1 MIKLV
6 LVNLTFVPLTN
17 ESYRFRHFC
26 GGEFPVHHDMINVMT
41 ECKNFKYR
49 EVFVLPKYYCHEV
62 LKNKQSVNDIKLY
75 YFCKDNE
82 EGYKWNKKTE
92 GPPLFI
98 SENVICIYIYINI
111 IILVFDEEP
120 KLATDEEVENC
131 ELQMIA
137 IYIFGFVLTVSIL
150 AVIVRYFRTRKKK
163 SDKDNLPIVDLSD
176 SI

>member
-62 LKNKQSVNDIKLY
+62 LKNKQSINDIKLY

-98 SENVICIYIYINI
+98 SENVICIYIYIYNYNS
-111 IILVFDEEP
+111 V
-120 KLATDEEVENC
+120 
-131 ELQMIA
+131 
-137 IYIFGFVLTVSIL
+137 
-150 AVIVRYFRTRKKK
+150 
-163 SDKDNLPIVDLSD
+163 
-176 SI
+176 